1 VLFARIHERFPP
13 ESPIEVSRTKL
24 LKLRHEWGKA
34 YEYLAEFNELTDV
47 LNLPENVRKQVLI
60 QQVRPSVRE
69 AFYEIEDKQR
79 NLENLTEKLLQCDTH
94 PEAYKNDYLEKIDV
108 RRDHQIIL
116 MALLDVIDPCKPSKQ
131 ANMRRKSNNQSQ
143 IKFERVKV
151 QQNNPTEN
159 RKFEFNKDKP
169 QFRKNSNSSYNKNN
183 ASVGNNP
190 IPTSYSIMT
199 EPKEASKTNG
209 KPIAWLENNHQD
221 NYKTR
226 AQAMFDNDSGM
237 NVIHTD
243 LVRKLGLKVK
253 EQPTVCNTINGK
265 VTLKYTT
272 EDFKVRLKLR
282 PEGADKEK
290 WYEFTTTGQISDAI
304 PNTLLLG
311 VKFMDSHGIY
321 RKIGNN
327 QRVEYCI
334 ADGYT
339 KGNSIKGD
347 TSMYVNPTE
356 NREDNENNNP
366 TVNKENDIYYIEALT
381 EYNEKGITINN
392 NYIELPTAEISI
404 EAIEGIIENPTEN
417 KTKVH
422 LEKVWYAQEV
432 EEKKQLPENKNED
445 LVKENEEL
453 VNRYYK
459 DLWDAFNEAIAAQ
472 LPEHRHFDCKIE
484 LEPGAELT
492 HGPTYPMNPQEEAEL
507 KEFLDE
513 MEGKGFIRRSES
525 EAAYPVLY
533 VPKKTGD
540 KRLCTDYRKLNKVTK
555 RNSFL

>member
-1 VLFARIHERFPP
+1 MEGFREKCLRHFNRYPRDYEGDTKAQVSFIEDHLGGEVLRWYRVRERIRQRSNPDVELLFAHIHERFPP

-47 LNLPENVRKQVLI
+47 LNLPENVRRQVLI

-69 AFYEIEDKQR
+69 AFYEIEEKQR

-131 ANMRRKSNNQSQ
+131 ANMRRKSSGNNQSQ
-143 IKFERVKV
+143 MKFERVKV

-169 QFRKNSNSSYNKNN
+169 QFRKNSNVSYNKNN

-190 IPTSYSIMT
+190 LPTSYSIMT

-209 KPIAWLENNHQD
+209 RPIAWLENNHQN

-226 AQAMFDNDSGM
+226 AQAMFDNGSGM

-265 VTLKYTT
+265 TTLKYTT

-282 PEGADKEK
+282 PEGADNEK
-290 WYEFTTTGQISDAI
+290 WYEFTTTGQVSDAI

-321 RKIGNN
+321 RKIGSN

-339 KGNSIKGD
+339 RGNGNKGD
-347 TSMYVNPTE
+347 TNMYINPTE
-356 NREDNENNNP
+356 NREDNENSNP
-366 TVNKENDIYYIEALT
+366 TVNKENDIYYIEVVT
-381 EYNEKGITINN
+381 EYNEKGIC
-392 NYIELPTAEISI
+392 
-404 EAIEGIIENPTEN
+404 
-417 KTKVH
+417 
-422 LEKVWYAQEV
+422 Q
-432 EEKKQLPENKNED
+432 
-445 LVKENEEL
+445 
-453 VNRYYK
+453 
-459 DLWDAFNEAIAAQ
+459 
-472 LPEHRHFDCKIE
+472 
-484 LEPGAELT
+484 
-492 HGPTYPMNPQEEAEL
+492 
-507 KEFLDE
+507 
-513 MEGKGFIRRSES
+513 
-525 EAAYPVLY
+525 
-533 VPKKTGD
+533 D
-540 KRLCTDYRKLNKVTK
+540 K
-555 RNSFL
+555 